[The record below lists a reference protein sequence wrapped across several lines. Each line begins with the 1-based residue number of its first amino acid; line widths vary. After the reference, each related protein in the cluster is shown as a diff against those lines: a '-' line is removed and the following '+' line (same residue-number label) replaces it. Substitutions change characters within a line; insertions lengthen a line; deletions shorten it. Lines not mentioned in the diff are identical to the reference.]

1 MGPVEPE
8 HHKVRKIGRWWQILL
23 QGLILYVIGVAIL
36 SITQNSNLFPAVIM
50 LGSFLVPVTYVAL
63 FYNHRHLS
71 RLALPTIAKGFFYG
85 GVLGVFAAALLEP
98 LFIQRLTFFTAFR
111 VGLIEEFAKVLGVVV
126 IANHHRHN
134 SELDGLILG
143 AAAGMGFA
151 ALESTGYAFTSFLH
165 SGGSLSLTVY
175 VTLLRGILSPLG
187 HGTWTAILVSVMFRE
202 SRPGRFNFN
211 SRVVGTYL
219 LVAGLHGLW
228 NGLPNAM
235 SLMLQPLINA
245 FTGQVIVGGIGV
257 IILWRR
263 WDEAVRLQASSG
275 VPGE

>member
-1 MGPVEPE
+1 MRPVEPE
-8 HHKVRKIGRWWQILL
+8 HRKVRRIGLWWQILL
-23 QGLILYVIGVAIL
+23 QGLILYAVGVSIL
-36 SITQNSNLFPAVIM
+36 SITRNSNLFPAVTM
-50 LGSFLVPVTYVAL
+50 LGSFLIPVTYVVL

-71 RLALPTIAKGFFYG
+71 RLKLLTIAKGFFYG

-98 LFIQRLTFFTAFR
+98 LFVQRLTFFTAFR
-111 VGLIEEFAKVLGVVV
+111 IGLIEEFAKVLGVVL
-126 IANHHRHN
+126 IAQRHRHN

-151 ALESTGYAFTSFLH
+151 ALESTGYAFTAFLH

-175 VTLLRGILSPLG
+175 ITLLRGILSPLG
-187 HGTWTAILVSVMFRE
+187 HGTWTAILVSIMFRE
-202 SRPGRFNFN
+202 SRPGRFRFN
-211 SRVVGTYL
+211 SKVVGAYL

-235 SLMLQPLINA
+235 SAMLQPLVNA
-245 FTGQVIVGGIGV
+245 LTGQIVVGGIGV

-263 WDEAVRLQASSG
+263 WDEAVRLQEAAKAT
-275 VPGE
+275 GE